1 MIPKQT
7 NDFRVFD
14 KLVWKLPSG
23 PIEEIENFRIGNPI
37 LEKNSKILNP
47 GFLPWSS
54 WKLKNTNIAVQNVQ
68 PFAVQSTISP
78 S

>member
-37 LEKNSKILNP
+37 LEKNSGIMNP
-47 GFLPWSS
+47 GSFHGRRE
-54 WKLKNTNIAVQNVQ
+54 N
-68 PFAVQSTISP
+68 
-78 S
+78 